1 VLDLQSCKRIG
12 AHLLTQAHLKKTLCR
27 TALCLVFLGLA
38 SRVDVRA
45 EDGAAVA
52 QPPVAL
58 DAARGPDPDHGMPIE
73 GWMFFPTFFAGGVFN
88 DNIYNTASN
97 RKSAFG
103 LRLLPSFEASND
115 NGIHQTTVY
124 GTLDAQI
131 YPGAFA
137 SGSSLASSPK
147 TSANNIQGRAGFSQI
162 YKPMEDLTFD
172 VIFDYSRQ
180 IGLFGSGF
188 GPGGPSIFVPNA
200 IVPTGVPQYSNQLT
214 GLVSV
219 EKKITDRSFVELR
232 GGIQGLIYQNPPN
245 SPINFAL
252 PGAGAPMSGQ
262 QNGVI
267 YTVSARA
274 GYWVAP
280 AFYMFVEPGGAFH
293 NYQIFRSDTAGYSIV
308 SGLGSDQ
315 IGLWRG
321 EIYSGYQRQS
331 SVYGLFEAVSSP
343 DFGARLHYYPTP
355 YLTITATADETLG
368 SATPSLSSFP
378 TVGWG
383 TRTFQAKLQGDYG
396 FSPYWTASLRGGYG
410 ETNYAGLPRID
421 TAWTAG
427 IGASYTFWRN
437 VALTFDYQFM
447 RTDTMRLLGAGAGN
461 GLGNYTQNLVT
472 AGITY
477 RY

>member
-1 VLDLQSCKRIG
+1 LS
-12 AHLLTQAHLKKTLCR
+12 TQALLKRTLCR
-27 TALCLVFLGLA
+27 AALWLALLGLA

-52 QPPVAL
+52 QTPVAL
-58 DAARGPDPDHGMPIE
+58 GAAGGPDPDHGMPID
-73 GWMFFPTFFAGGVFN
+73 GWMVFPTFFAGGVFN
-88 DNIYNTASN
+88 DNVFNTASN

-103 LRLLPSFEASND
+103 LRLQPSVEASND
-115 NGIHQTTVY
+115 NGIYQTNVY

-131 YPGAFA
+131 YPGAVE
-137 SGSSLASSPK
+137 SGASLASSPPG

-162 YKPMEDLTFD
+162 YRPMEDLAFG

-180 IGLFGSGF
+180 LGLFGSGF

-214 GLVSV
+214 GLVSI
-219 EKKITDRSFVELR
+219 EKKITDRSFVEIR
-232 GGIQGLIYQNPPN
+232 GGVQGLIYQNSPN

-252 PGAGAPMSGQ
+252 PGAVAAAQ
-262 QNGVI
+262 QNGIV
-267 YTVSARA
+267 YTVSARV

-280 AFYMFVEPGGAFH
+280 AFYMFVEPGGAFQD
-293 NYQIFRSDTAGYSIV
+293 YRIFRSDTAGYSIV

-331 SVYGLFEAVSSP
+331 SVYGLFGAVASP
-343 DFGARLHYYPTP
+343 DFGARLFYYPTP

-368 SATPSLSSFP
+368 SAIPNSSLP
-378 TVGWG
+378 IVGPA
-383 TRTFQAKLQGDYG
+383 TRSFQAKLQGDYG

-427 IGASYTFWRN
+427 VGASYTFWRN

-447 RTDTMRLLGAGAGN
+447 RTDTNASRLLGAGAGN
-461 GLGNYTQNLVT
+461 GLGSNRQNLAT

>member
-1 VLDLQSCKRIG
+1 V
-12 AHLLTQAHLKKTLCR
+12 LTQALLQKTLCR
-27 TALCLVFLGLA
+27 TAFCLAFLGLA
-38 SRVDVRA
+38 SRVGVRA

-52 QPPVAL
+52 QSPAAL
-58 DAARGPDPDHGMPIE
+58 GAAGGPDPDHGMPIE
-73 GWMFFPTFFAGGVFN
+73 GWLVFPSVFAGGVFN
-88 DNIYNTASN
+88 DNVYNTTSN

-115 NGIHQTTVY
+115 SGIYQTTVY

-131 YPGAFA
+131 YPGTSE
-137 SGSSLASSPK
+137 SGSSLVSSLPT
-147 TSANNIQGRAGFSQI
+147 TSANNIQGRAGFSHI

-172 VIFDYSRQ
+172 MIFDYSRQ
-180 IGLFGSGF
+180 IGLFGTGF
-188 GPGGPSIFVPNA
+188 GAGGPSIYVPTA
-200 IVPTGVPQYSNQLT
+200 IVPSGVPQYSNQWT

-232 GGIQGLIYQNPPN
+232 GGIQGLIYQNPAN
-245 SPINFAL
+245 SPINFIL
-252 PGAGAPMSGQ
+252 PGVGTPISTQ

-267 YTVSARA
+267 YTVSVRA

-293 NYQIFRSDTAGYSIV
+293 NYQISRSDTNGYSIV

-331 SVYGLFEAVSSP
+331 SVYGSLEAVSSP
-343 DFGARLHYYPTP
+343 DFGGRFYYYPTP
-355 YLTITATADETLG
+355 YLTITVTADETLG
-368 SATPSLSSFP
+368 SATPSVSTFAGIP
-378 TVGWG
+378 TAGSG

-410 ETNYAGLPRID
+410 ETNYADLSRVD

-437 VALTFDYQFM
+437 IALTFDYQFM
-447 RTDTMRLLGAGAGN
+447 RTDTNALRLSGVGAGF
-461 GLGNYTQNLVT
+461 GLGSYTQNLVT

>member
-1 VLDLQSCKRIG
+1 M
-12 AHLLTQAHLKKTLCR
+12 TQALLKKTLCR
-27 TALCLVFLGLA
+27 TVLCLAFLGLA
-38 SRVDVRA
+38 SPVDVRA
-45 EDGAAVA
+45 EVGAAVA
-52 QPPVAL
+52 QSPVAL
-58 DAARGPDPDHGMPIE
+58 GDVGRPDPDHGMPIE
-73 GWMFFPTFFAGGVFN
+73 GWLVFPAFFAGGVFN
-88 DNIYNTASN
+88 DNIFNTLSN
-97 RKSAFG
+97 RKSALG
-103 LRLLPSFEASND
+103 LRLQPSVEAWND
-115 NGIHQTTVY
+115 NGIYQTTVY

-131 YPGAFA
+131 YPGAVA
-137 SGSSLASSPK
+137 SGSSLASSPQR

-162 YKPMEDLTFD
+162 YRPMEDLTFD

-188 GPGGPSIFVPNA
+188 GAGGPSIFVPNT

-232 GGIQGLIYQNPPN
+232 GGVQRLIYQNSPN

-252 PGAGAPMSGQ
+252 PGAVAPTQ

-267 YTVSARA
+267 YTVSARV

-321 EIYSGYQRQS
+321 EIYAGYQRQS
-331 SVYGLFEAVSSP
+331 SVHGLFGAVSSP
-343 DFGARLHYYPTP
+343 DFGARVYYYPTP

-368 SATPSLSSFP
+368 SATPSVLSFP
-378 TVGWG
+378 SVGAG
-383 TRTFQAKLQGDYG
+383 TRSFQAKLQGDYG
-396 FSPYWTASLRGGYG
+396 FSPYWTASLRAGYG

-427 IGASYTFWRN
+427 VGASYTFWRN

-447 RTDTMRLLGAGAGN
+447 RTDTNALRLSGAAAGN
-461 GLGNYTQNLVT
+461 GVGSYTQNLVT

>member
-1 VLDLQSCKRIG
+1 
-12 AHLLTQAHLKKTLCR
+12 
-27 TALCLVFLGLA
+27 
-38 SRVDVRA
+38 
-45 EDGAAVA
+45 
-52 QPPVAL
+52 
-58 DAARGPDPDHGMPIE
+58 MPFE

-97 RKSAFG
+97 RKAAFG
-103 LRLLPSFEASND
+103 LRLVPSFEATND

-131 YPGAFA
+131 YPGAVA
-137 SGSSLASSPK
+137 SSASLASSPPT
-147 TSANNIQGRAGFSQI
+147 TSANNIQGRAGFSHI
-162 YKPMEDLTFD
+162 YKPMEDLTFA

-188 GPGGPSIFVPNA
+188 GAWGPSIFVPNA
-200 IVPTGVPQYSNQLT
+200 IVPTGLPQYSNQLT

-232 GGIQGLIYQNPPN
+232 GAIQGLIYQNPAN
-245 SPINFAL
+245 SPVNFAV
-252 PGAGAPMSGQ
+252 PGVGAPMSAQ

-267 YTVSARA
+267 YTVAVRA
-274 GYWVAP
+274 GYWVVP
-280 AFYMFVEPGGAFH
+280 AFYMFVEPGGAFYH
-293 NYQIFRSDTAGYSIV
+293 YQIFRNDTDGYSIV
-308 SGLGSDQ
+308 GGIGSDQ

-331 SVYGLFEAVSSP
+331 SVYGLFEPVSSP
-343 DFGARLHYYPTP
+343 DFGARLYYYPTR
-355 YLTITATADETLG
+355 YITITATADETLG
-368 SATPSLSSFP
+368 AAATSVATFAGIPAA
-378 TVGWG
+378 GAG

-410 ETNYAGLPRID
+410 ETSFAGLPRID

-427 IGASYTFWRN
+427 AGASYTFWRN
-437 VALTFDYQFM
+437 VALTFDYQFL
-447 RTDTMRLLGAGAGN
+447 RTDTHAGN
-461 GLGNYTQNLVT
+461 GLGSETQNLVT

>member
-1 VLDLQSCKRIG
+1 V
-12 AHLLTQAHLKKTLCR
+12 LTQALLKRTLCR
-27 TALCLVFLGLA
+27 TALCLAFLGLA
-38 SRVDVRA
+38 ARVDVRA

-52 QPPVAL
+52 PSPAAL
-58 DAARGPDPDHGMPIE
+58 GAAGGPDPDHGVPIE
-73 GWMFFPTFFAGGVFN
+73 GWLVFPSFFAGGVFN
-88 DNIYNTASN
+88 DNVYNTTSN

-103 LRLLPSFEASND
+103 LRLLPSLEALND
-115 NGIHQTTVY
+115 NGIYQTTVY

-131 YPGAFA
+131 YPGTSE
-137 SGSSLASSPK
+137 SGSSLASSLPT
-147 TSANNIQGRAGFSQI
+147 TSANNIQGRAGFSHI

-172 VIFDYSRQ
+172 MIFDYSRQ

-188 GPGGPSIFVPNA
+188 GAGGPSIYVPTS
-200 IVPTGVPQYSNQLT
+200 IVPTGAPQYSNQWT

-232 GGIQGLIYQNPPN
+232 AGIQGLIYQNPEN

-252 PGAGAPMSGQ
+252 PGGGTALSTQ

-267 YTVSARA
+267 YTVSLRA

-293 NYQIFRSDTAGYSIV
+293 NYQIFRSDTDGYSIV

-315 IGLWRG
+315 IGLLRG

-331 SVYGLFEAVSSP
+331 SVYGLLEPVSSP
-343 DFGARLHYYPTP
+343 DFGARLYYYPTP

-368 SATPSLSSFP
+368 SATPSVSTFEAIP
-378 TVGWG
+378 TAGSG
-383 TRTFQAKLQGDYG
+383 TRTFQAKLHADYG

-410 ETNYAGLPRID
+410 ETNYAGLPRVD

-427 IGASYTFWRN
+427 LGASYTFWRN
-437 VALTFDYQFM
+437 VALTFDYQIM
-447 RTDTMRLLGAGAGN
+447 RTSTNAGQLFGAGPGN
-461 GLGNYTQNLVT
+461 GLGSFTQNLVT

>member
-1 VLDLQSCKRIG
+1 MIG
-12 AHLLTQAHLKKTLCR
+12 AHLLTQTLLKKTLCR
-27 TALCLVFLGLA
+27 TALCLAFLGLA
-38 SRVDVRA
+38 SQVDVRA
-45 EDGAAVA
+45 EDGAAVV
-52 QPPVAL
+52 QSQVAL
-58 DAARGPDPDHGMPIE
+58 VATGGPDPDHGMPIE
-73 GWMFFPTFFAGGVFN
+73 GWTFFPIFFAGGVFN

-115 NGIHQTTVY
+115 NGIYQTTLY

-131 YPGAFA
+131 YPGAVE
-137 SGSSLASSPK
+137 SSSSFASSPPT
-147 TSANNIQGRAGFSQI
+147 TSANNIQGRAGFSHI
-162 YKPMEDLTFD
+162 YKPMEDLTFG

-188 GPGGPSIFVPNA
+188 GAGGPPIFVPNA

-219 EKKITDRSFVELR
+219 EKKITDRSFVELM
-232 GGIQGLIYQNPPN
+232 GGVQGVSYQNPPN

-252 PGAGAPMSGQ
+252 PGAGAPMSAQ
-262 QNGVI
+262 QNEVV
-267 YTVSARA
+267 YTVSVRA
-274 GYWVAP
+274 GYWVVP
-280 AFYMFVEPGGAFH
+280 AFYMFVEPGWAIH

-308 SGLGSDQ
+308 SGIGSDQ

-343 DFGARLHYYPTP
+343 DFGARLYYYPTP
-355 YLTITATADETLG
+355 YLTITAAADETLG
-368 SATPSLSSFP
+368 SATPSVLPFP
-378 TVGWG
+378 SVGSG
-383 TRTFQAKLQGDYG
+383 TRTFQAELQGSYG
-396 FSPYWTASLRGGYG
+396 FSPYWTASLQGGYG
-410 ETNYAGLPRID
+410 ETNYAGLSRID

-427 IGASYTFWRN
+427 MGVSYTFWRN
-437 VALTFDYQFM
+437 IALTFDYQFM
-447 RTDTMRLLGAGAGN
+447 RTDTNAGN
-461 GLGNYTQNLVT
+461 GLGRYTQNLVT

>member
-1 VLDLQSCKRIG
+1 MTRAL
-12 AHLLTQAHLKKTLCR
+12 LKKTLCR
-27 TALCLVFLGLA
+27 TALCLAFLWPA
-38 SRVDVRA
+38 SPVDVRA

-52 QPPVAL
+52 RSSVAMG
-58 DAARGPDPDHGMPIE
+58 AAGGPDPDHGMPIE
-73 GWMFFPTFFAGGVFN
+73 GWMVFPTFFAGGVFN
-88 DNIYNTASN
+88 DNIFNTVSN

-103 LRLLPSFEASND
+103 LRLRPSFEAWND
-115 NGIHQTTVY
+115 NGIYQTTVY

-137 SGSSLASSPK
+137 SGSSLASSLAT
-147 TSANNIQGRAGFSQI
+147 TSANNIQGRAGFSHI

-188 GPGGPSIFVPNA
+188 GVGGPSIFVPNA

-214 GLVSV
+214 GFVSV
-219 EKKITDRSFVELR
+219 EKKITDRSFAELM
-232 GGIQGLIYQNPPN
+232 GGVQGLIYQNTQN

-252 PGAGAPMSGQ
+252 PGAGAPAQ

-267 YTVSARA
+267 YTVSARV

-331 SVYGLFEAVSSP
+331 SVYGLFGAVSSP
-343 DFGARLHYYPTP
+343 DFGARLYYYPTP

-368 SATPSLSSFP
+368 AATPGVSSFP
-378 TVGWG
+378 SVGAG
-383 TRTFQAKLQGDYG
+383 TRSFQTKLQGDYG

-427 IGASYTFWRN
+427 AGASYTFWRN

-447 RTDTMRLLGAGAGN
+447 RTDTTGAGAGN
-461 GLGNYTQNLVT
+461 GLASFTQNLVT

>member
-1 VLDLQSCKRIG
+1 M
-12 AHLLTQAHLKKTLCR
+12 LTQALLQKTLCR
-27 TALCLVFLGLA
+27 TALCLAFLGLA

-45 EDGAAVA
+45 EDGAA
-52 QPPVAL
+52 
-58 DAARGPDPDHGMPIE
+58 GGSDPEYGMPIE
-73 GWMFFPTFFAGGVFN
+73 GWMVFPTFFAGGVFN

-103 LRLLPSFEASND
+103 LRLVPSFEASNGD
-115 NGIHQTTVY
+115 GIYQTTIY

-131 YPGAFA
+131 YPGRSE
-137 SGSSLASSPK
+137 SGSSLALSPPT
-147 TSANNIQGRAGFSQI
+147 TSANNIQGRAGISQI

-188 GPGGPSIFVPNA
+188 WTGGPSIYVPNA
-200 IVPTGVPQYSNQLT
+200 IVPTGVPQYSNQWT

-252 PGAGAPMSGQ
+252 PGVGAPISAQ
-262 QNGVI
+262 ENGVI
-267 YTVSARA
+267 YSVSARA
-274 GYWVAP
+274 GYWVVP

-293 NYQIFRSDTAGYSIV
+293 NYQIFRSDTDGYSIV

-331 SVYGLFEAVSSP
+331 SVYGLFEPVSSP
-343 DFGARLHYYPTP
+343 DFGARLFYYPTP
-355 YLTITATADETLG
+355 YLTIAATADETLG
-368 SATPSLSSFP
+368 PATPSVSPAGVP
-378 TVGWG
+378 TVGSG

-396 FSPYWTASLRGGYG
+396 FSPYWTASLRGGYA
-410 ETNYAGLPRID
+410 ETSYAGLSRID

-427 IGASYTFWRN
+427 AGASYTFWRN

-447 RTDTMRLLGAGAGN
+447 RTNTNAGAGS
-461 GLGNYTQNLVT
+461 GPGSFTQNLVT